1 MHHLGLTRSVL
12 CADHIL
18 QTLDA
23 FVRAPLPGMR
33 NATAIVHIAPAGGA
47 RFTQYTAEMEP
58 GGVLPPSAAQRFAY
72 VLEGN
77 ITTGSAALSSGDYLY
92 SPPGM
97 HVELRASKAAR
108 VGVIEKAYEPLPGVA
123 PPEFFTG

>member
-1 MHHLGLTRSVL
+1 MTHLGHTRSAH

-18 QTLDA
+18 QTPDT

-33 NATAIVHIAPAGGA
+33 NATVIVHIAPAGGA

-77 ITTGSAALSSGDYLY
+77 IQAGSAGLSSGDYLY
-92 SPPGM
+92 SPPGAQM
-97 HVELRASKAAR
+97 ELRAR
-108 VGVIEKAYEPLPGVA
+108 
-123 PPEFFTG
+123 